1 MIDVDGGEEGE
12 DGGRGARWR
21 RGWRPRRCKCKDRQT
36 ESIDEEDEEDG
47 TSADDQGERCLD
59 RDGNEV
65 EGSVEDNGM
74 AMVRRMDGW
83 MDGKKVMMRM
93 IVSKAPREGS
103 GGNDDDDDDDADDVS
118 VEGS

>member
-47 TSADDQGERCLD
+47 TSADDQERGVLI
-59 RDGNEV
+59 E
-65 EGSVEDNGM
+65 
-74 AMVRRMDGW
+74 MVMRSRVVLKTMGWRWFDVWMDGW
-83 MDGKKVMMRM
+83 MVR
-93 IVSKAPREGS
+93 R
-103 GGNDDDDDDDADDVS
+103 
-118 VEGS
+118 